1 MRWLITIISL
11 VIATVASGQSLRLIL
26 VPQQTTVL
34 PDRPSKF
41 DIYLF
46 NDGTKATKVPSLQEF
61 TATYTLRRQTGE
73 EEPAVT
79 TSSRIFSHPLKGHS
93 LAANRFH
100 HAVVEISIEAN
111 IGDLVELHIEVGDKP
126 ALKTN
131 SVLLYRPIEQPMS
144 QPASSPKAAIT
155 PQRN

>member
-1 MRWLITIISL
+1 MTWLMTVISL
-11 VIATVASGQSLRLIL
+11 VMVMTASGQSLHLIL

-34 PDRPSKF
+34 RDGPSKF

-46 NDGTKATKVPSLQEF
+46 NDGTKAAKVPSLEEF
-61 TATYTLRRQTGE
+61 TAIYILRRQTGE

-79 TSSRIFSHPLKGHS
+79 TSGRIFSHPLKGHT
-93 LAANRFH
+93 LEANRVD
-100 HAVVEISIEAN
+100 HAVVEISFEAK
-111 IGDLVELHIEVGDKP
+111 IGDLVELQIEVGDKP
-126 ALKTN
+126 TLKSN